1 MSCFWSVL
9 ARGSVS
15 PLIYGRTAI
24 PADGAFPSTS
34 SKNDRTNS
42 SGLAIVLFL
51 VFLSILKLISSDNH
65 LMSGLWLHDLVLF
78 LCFR

>member
-24 PADGAFPSTS
+24 PADGALLQPVGKMTAL
-34 SKNDRTNS
+34 TLH
-42 SGLAIVLFL
+42 GLATVLFFFNNPEL
-51 VFLSILKLISSDNH
+51 NFF
-65 LMSGLWLHDLVLF
+65 G
-78 LCFR
+78 